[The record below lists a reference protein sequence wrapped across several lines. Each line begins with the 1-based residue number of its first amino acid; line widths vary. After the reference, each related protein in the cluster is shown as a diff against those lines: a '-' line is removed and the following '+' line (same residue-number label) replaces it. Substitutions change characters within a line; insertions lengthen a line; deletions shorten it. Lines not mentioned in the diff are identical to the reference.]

1 LFAPATNRALRLPPR
16 PEAGVP
22 QGAGHNR
29 AFGGTTGF
37 AETGFPDAG
46 ISNPLA
52 IKGDGG
58 RVMERTRKD
67 IGLRLGF
74 LGVLL
79 ILAVPRVSWGAEFS
93 ASMLVK
99 DDAKIMP
106 GKIEFNNGK
115 MRQEFTDER
124 GQTITIVRPDLK
136 VVWVILPRQGT
147 YLEMPLTTKL
157 PGQFLQIPPQAV
169 GKRLVGQE
177 KLNGYDTEKYEVS
190 VPVGGRQERQTYWVA
205 AKLGLPIKMECRER
219 RFSLE
224 YQSIKEE
231 KVPDRR
237 FNLPPG
243 VKKLDSIGGFADKVE
258 E

>member
-1 LFAPATNRALRLPPR
+1 
-16 PEAGVP
+16 
-22 QGAGHNR
+22 
-29 AFGGTTGF
+29 
-37 AETGFPDAG
+37 
-46 ISNPLA
+46 
-52 IKGDGG
+52 
-58 RVMERTRKD
+58 MERNQKIAMPLLVTW
-67 IGLRLGF
+67 GF
-74 LGVLL
+74 LLL
-79 ILAVPRVSWGAEFS
+79 ILMVPGAAWGAEFS

-106 GKIEFNNGK
+106 GKIQVSNGK
-115 MRQEFTDER
+115 LRQEFTDER

-136 VVWVILPRQGT
+136 VVWVILPLQGS
-147 YLEMPLTTKL
+147 YMEMPLTTKL
-157 PGQFLQIPPQAV
+157 PGQFIQMPPGAA

-177 KLNGYDTEKYEVS
+177 RLHGYDTEKYEVS
-190 VPVGGRQERQTYWVA
+190 VPVSRHMEKQVYWLA
-205 AKLGLPIKMECRER
+205 PKLGLPIKMECRER

-224 YQSIKEE
+224 YQSIREE